1 MSSFEKKLQT
11 CCSDLYK
18 FYRLFVTS
26 RYDNNLPA
34 PHIRVLSKE
43 LMKLYK
49 TNPYRLC
56 VAMPP
61 RHSKTSLVTI
71 AYPLW
76 LIFQKPNLNILIVNN
91 EGSLSEKFGIQ
102 IREYIRR
109 YGAYFNVYLSE
120 TKHSSTHIMFC
131 NQEGEDYTGSIRLT
145 GANGSI
151 TGQDADYLII
161 DDPYKGFDD
170 ITPTLLRK
178 KIDWFDT
185 IIEQRIEP
193 QTRFVLLHTRW
204 HSNDLQ
210 GYFKANRSED
220 YHFIEFPAIKPDGTP
235 LWKENY
241 TIDILNK
248 KRERIGE
255 RLFQS
260 IFQQKPIDETSNFFA
275 LDHIHWTSPPPDLT
289 IQQKVRGWDT
299 ASSDPGK
306 DDYTAGVPIY
316 LLSDN
321 KSILITDPIHGQF
334 GTDTTQKIKDTIH
347 FDGVDNISI
356 IETGV
361 AAAGALLYDNWEQQ
375 LPGYF
380 VERAMAIPNNSKAD
394 RATPLKDYIYDG
406 HVYVDIQDD
415 RLRKTFQDEFRAFPN
430 SEHDDLVDATAHGFN
445 YLYNNYIYNAT
456 LVGVVNL

>member
-1 MSSFEKKLQT
+1 MSGFEEKLQT

-26 RYDNNLPA
+26 RYDDNLPA

-61 RHSKTSLVTI
+61 RHSKSSLVTI

-161 DDPYKGFDD
+161 DDP
-170 ITPTLLRK
+170 
-178 KIDWFDT
+178 
-185 IIEQRIEP
+185 
-193 QTRFVLLHTRW
+193 
-204 HSNDLQ
+204 
-210 GYFKANRSED
+210 
-220 YHFIEFPAIKPDGTP
+220 
-235 LWKENY
+235 
-241 TIDILNK
+241 
-248 KRERIGE
+248 
-255 RLFQS
+255 
-260 IFQQKPIDETSNFFA
+260 
-275 LDHIHWTSPPPDLT
+275 
-289 IQQKVRGWDT
+289 
-299 ASSDPGK
+299 
-306 DDYTAGVPIY
+306 
-316 LLSDN
+316 
-321 KSILITDPIHGQF
+321 
-334 GTDTTQKIKDTIH
+334 
-347 FDGVDNISI
+347 
-356 IETGV
+356 
-361 AAAGALLYDNWEQQ
+361 
-375 LPGYF
+375 
-380 VERAMAIPNNSKAD
+380 
-394 RATPLKDYIYDG
+394 
-406 HVYVDIQDD
+406 
-415 RLRKTFQDEFRAFPN
+415 
-430 SEHDDLVDATAHGFN
+430 
-445 YLYNNYIYNAT
+445 
-456 LVGVVNL
+456 